1 MNQYTPNDLRI
12 VEALSEVPENEL
24 QWLLDHSECRS
35 YEKGEF
41 VFQRGDAGDHMY
53 ILMKGRILFYFE
65 QNGERRDFGE
75 AERGALTGLLPYSRM
90 TTAGGNAAVI
100 EDVDVIIVG
109 REAIDLMIT
118 ACHNLTT
125 ALVHLMTTRVRDF
138 TSSQQQLDKLAA
150 LGKLSAGLAH
160 ELNNPA
166 SAIVRSADV
175 LKQHLGHVP
184 DRFKKVLS
192 MRMEKSAINV
202 VNGLADQ
209 KILEGIKDIPMLERS
224 DLEDDLLDWLEDHD
238 IDFSEEWVEQLLDF
252 NFSTDDLETICS
264 ATGAEALGP
273 SLGWLV
279 NVLTTEKLVEEIKD
293 DLSST
298 MSQYLID
305 QINSIDNIEVSG
317 QTEICRA
324 EGTDRLEKVVL
335 KDRISQSETELDAT
349 ALFIF
354 IGAKPYTEWLN
365 NDYLRDPKGFLLSGR
380 DLTSHP
386 EYQKRWKLDRD
397 PYILETSVPGVFTA
411 GDVRSGAMNRV
422 ASAVGEGAMRIS
434 LVHRYLS
441 EN

>member
-175 LKQHLGHVP
+175 LKQHLGYVP

-324 EGTDRLEKVVL
+324 E
-335 KDRISQSETELDAT
+335 
-349 ALFIF
+349 
-354 IGAKPYTEWLN
+354 
-365 NDYLRDPKGFLLSGR
+365 
-380 DLTSHP
+380 
-386 EYQKRWKLDRD
+386 
-397 PYILETSVPGVFTA
+397 
-411 GDVRSGAMNRV
+411 
-422 ASAVGEGAMRIS
+422 
-434 LVHRYLS
+434 
-441 EN
+441 

>member
-1 MNQYTPNDLRI
+1 MNVYTPADLKT
-12 VEALSEVPENEL
+12 VSVLESVPDYEL
-24 QWLLDHSECRS
+24 QWLIDHATFQTYKE
-35 YEKGEF
+35 GEY
-41 VFQRGDAGDHMY
+41 VFKKGDAADEMY
-53 ILMKGRILFYFE
+53 ILMEGRVLFYLE
-65 QNGERRDFGE
+65 QNGQRRDMGE
-75 AERGALTGLLPYSRM
+75 AKKGTLTGLLPYSRL
-90 TTAGGNAAVI
+90 THATGNGVVI
-100 EDVDVIIVG
+100 KHVELLSVHRDIIQK
-109 REAIDLMIT
+109 MIVE
-118 ACHNLTT
+118 CPLLTT
-125 ALVHLMTTRVRDF
+125 ALVHHMTSRVRDF
-138 TSSQQQLDKLAA
+138 TNTQQQVDKLAA

-192 MRMEKSAINV
+192 MRMEESAINV

-209 KILEGIKDIPMLERS
+209 KILEVIKDIPMLERS

-293 DLSST
+293 DLNST

-305 QINSIDNIEVSG
+305 QINSIENIEVSG
-317 QTEICRA
+317 QTEICRV
-324 EGTDRLEKVVL
+324 EGSDRLEKVVL
-335 KDRISQSETELDAT
+335 KNRTDQSEIELEAT

-365 NDYLRDPKGFLLSGR
+365 DDYLRDSKEFLLSGR

-386 EYQKRWKLDRD
+386 EYKKRWKLERD

-411 GDVRSGAMNRV
+411 GDARSGAMNRV
-422 ASAVGEGAMRIS
+422 ASAVGEGAMSIS